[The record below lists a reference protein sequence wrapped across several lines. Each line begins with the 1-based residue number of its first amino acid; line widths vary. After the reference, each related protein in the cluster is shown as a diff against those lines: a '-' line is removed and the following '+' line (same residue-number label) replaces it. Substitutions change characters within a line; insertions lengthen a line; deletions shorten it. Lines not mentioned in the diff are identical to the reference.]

1 MTDSGQRL
9 AAALLIALGIA
20 AGGWLVGQ
28 GFANARMADRFVTVK
43 GIAEREVKAD
53 LALWPIRVVT
63 TDNDLAKAQERMAE
77 NMRRVREFL
86 TKHGVDLAGSELQRL
101 QVRDANANQYGDT
114 SRVRD
119 RYVIQQT
126 LMVRSDKPDAI
137 AAVSQL
143 AGEMVAAGIV
153 LSSEDDGYAAGGPR
167 FLYTKLNEIKP
178 PMIAEATARARES
191 AEKFAQDSQ
200 SRLGGIRH
208 ANQGVFEIL
217 PRDQGPGVPESAQVS
232 KLVRVVSTVEYYLEN

>member
-9 AAALLIALGIA
+9 AASIFVAIGIAL
-20 AGGWLVGQ
+20 GGWLVGR
-28 GFANARMADRFVTVK
+28 GFVAARMADRYVTVK

-63 TDNDLAKAQERMAE
+63 TDNELAKAQERMGE
-77 NMRRVREFL
+77 NMRRVRDFL
-86 TKHGVDLAGSELQRL
+86 TKHGVDLAGAELQRL
-101 QVRDANANQYGDT
+101 QVRDANANQYGDA
-114 SRVRD
+114 SRARD

-153 LSSEDDGYAAGGPR
+153 LSSEDEGYGSGGPR

-178 PMIAEATARARES
+178 PMIAEATARAREA
-191 AEKFAQDSQ
+191 AEKFAQDSH

-217 PRDQGPGVPESAQVS
+217 PRDQGPGVQESAQVS
-232 KLVRVVSTVEYYLEN
+232 KVVRVVSTVEYSLEQ

>member
-1 MTDSGQRL
+1 MTDSGQRI
-9 AAALLIALGIA
+9 AASIFVAMGIALG
-20 AGGWLVGQ
+20 GWLIGR
-28 GFANARMADRFVTVK
+28 GFVAARMADRYVTVK
-43 GIAEREVKAD
+43 GIAEKEVKAD

-86 TKHGVDLAGSELQRL
+86 TKHGVDLAGAELQRL
-101 QVRDANANQYGDT
+101 EVRDANANQYGDP
-114 SRVRD
+114 SRARD

-126 LMVRSDKPDAI
+126 LMVRSDKPDTV
-137 AAVSQL
+137 AAVSQRS
-143 AGEMVAAGIV
+143 GEMVAAGIV
-153 LSSEDDGYAAGGPR
+153 LSSDEGYGAGGPR

-178 PMIAEATARARES
+178 PMIAESTARARES
-191 AEKFAQDSQ
+191 AEKFAQDSR

-217 PRDQGPGVPESAQVS
+217 PRDQGPGVQESAQVS
-232 KLVRVVSTVEYYLEN
+232 KVVRVVSTVEYYLEH